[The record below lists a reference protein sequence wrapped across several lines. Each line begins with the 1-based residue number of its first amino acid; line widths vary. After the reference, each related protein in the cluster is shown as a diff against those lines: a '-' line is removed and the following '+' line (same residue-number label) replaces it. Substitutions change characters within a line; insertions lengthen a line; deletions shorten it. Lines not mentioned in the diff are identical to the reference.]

1 MHIVKL
7 GDRVRVQYSRVRSR
21 LNGDAKSPPLKVLEF
36 TAGSRDV
43 MPGLSTGVIGM
54 VPGEHKR
61 LTLQPAEAFGDIQ
74 PELVREIPRAH
85 IPKRITLRVGKRLSA
100 LSTRYGRQRRV
111 RVVEVGPKS
120 VKVDGNHVLAGQV
133 IDLDVL
139 LISVDASSEANRN
152 APQFDIGGEH

>member
-7 GDRVRVQYSRVRSR
+7 GDRVRVQFSRVRSR
-21 LNGDAKSPPLKVLEF
+21 RNGDAKSSQLKVLEF
-36 TAGSRDV
+36 TAGSREV
-43 MPGLSTGVIGM
+43 MPGLSAGVIGM
-54 VPGEHKR
+54 APGEHKR

-74 PELVREIPRAH
+74 PELVKEIPRSQ

-100 LSTRYGRQRRV
+100 LSTRSGRQRRV
-111 RVVEVGPKS
+111 RVVELGPKS

-139 LISVDASSEANRN
+139 LISVDASSEANRS
-152 APQFDIGGEH
+152 APQFDVGGEH

>member
-1 MHIVKL
+1 MHVVKL
-7 GDRVRVQYSRVRSR
+7 GDRVRVQYARVRSR
-21 LNGDAKSPPLKVLEF
+21 RKGEAKSPPLKELEF

-43 MPGLSTGVIGM
+43 MPGLSTGVVGM
-54 VPGEHKR
+54 APGEHKR

-74 PELVREIPRAH
+74 PELIKEIPRAQ

-100 LSTRYGRQRRV
+100 LSTRSGRQRRV

-139 LISVDASSEANRN
+139 LISVDASTAANCN
-152 APQFDIGGEH
+152 APQLETGGEH

>member
-1 MHIVKL
+1 MHVVKL
-7 GDRVRVQYSRVRSR
+7 GDRVRVQFARVRSR
-21 LNGDAKSPPLKVLEF
+21 RNGEAKSPPLKELEF

-43 MPGLSTGVIGM
+43 MPGLSTGVVGM
-54 VPGEHKR
+54 APGEHKR

-74 PELVREIPRAH
+74 PELIKEIPRAQ

-100 LSTRYGRQRRV
+100 LSTRSGRQRRV

-139 LISVDASSEANRN
+139 LISVDASSEATCS
-152 APQFDIGGEH
+152 APQLNIGGKQ